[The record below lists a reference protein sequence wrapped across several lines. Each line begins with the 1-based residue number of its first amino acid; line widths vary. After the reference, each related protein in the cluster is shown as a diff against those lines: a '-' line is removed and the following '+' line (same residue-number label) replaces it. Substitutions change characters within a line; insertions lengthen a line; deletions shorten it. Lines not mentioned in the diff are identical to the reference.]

1 MTQLERDLEGDSV
14 LLAERDRYRE
24 LFESAPGACLLTDS
38 SGLIV
43 EANSIAGELL
53 GIPHKR
59 LVGKPIAIFIPVE
72 NRKQFR
78 RTLLKLNRNTA
89 AAEWQLELVS
99 RDERRFDA
107 VLNAAPAL
115 GGGLRWTIQDIS
127 ERVAVE
133 RHLRTLAS
141 ALEERVLERTDELE
155 RERARLE
162 AVVDQLPVGLVIVEA
177 RSGHAATMNEEASS
191 DHGHGR
197 GAVEQLPLERTLVDG
212 EAVFGERL
220 EFHDAEHGSIVVL
233 FSAAPVRERSGLIAS
248 AVATLQDITR
258 VERRERAEREF
269 VTNAAHEL
277 QTPLAAIT
285 SAIEVLEAGAK
296 DSEDRDRFL
305 AHIDRE
311 AQRLTGIVRS
321 LLTLARA
328 QTGHEQPRSELL
340 ELCPLLEGTAER
352 MEPAEGVEVVID
364 CPHDLAVLANRDLLE
379 QTISNIVSNA
389 VKYTNEGSIR
399 LVGFR
404 AANDV
409 EITVEDT
416 GSGIAEEELP
426 RVFDRF
432 YRAAES
438 RGGFGLG
445 LAIAHAS
452 VETMGG
458 ELKISSQPGEGTIVS
473 FTLPTRATL
482 VGP

>member
-14 LLAERDRYRE
+14 LAERDRYRE

-59 LVGKPIAIFIPVE
+59 LVGKPIAIFVPVE

-177 RSGHAATMNEEASS
+177 RSGHAVTMNDEAT
-191 DHGHGR
+191 R
-197 GAVEQLPLERTLVDG
+197 IMAIFEGAIEQLPLERTLVDG
-212 EAVFGERL
+212 EAVLGERL
-220 EFHDAEHGSIVVL
+220 EFHDPERGSMAVL

-248 AVATLQDITR
+248 AVATLQDITP
-258 VERRERAEREF
+258 VERRARAEREF

-311 AQRLTGIVRS
+311 ARRLSGIVRS

-328 QTGHEQPRSELL
+328 QTGQEDPRSELL
-340 ELCPLLEGTAER
+340 ELSPLLEAIAER
-352 MEPAEGVEVVID
+352 IEPAEGVEVVID
-364 CPHDLAVLANRDLLE
+364 CPHDLAVFANRDLLE

-389 VKYTNEGSIR
+389 VKYTIEGSIR
-399 LVGFR
+399 LIGTLAWSTRRDQRRRHRQRHRRGGTAQGVR
-404 AANDV
+404 PL
-409 EITVEDT
+409 
-416 GSGIAEEELP
+416 LP
-426 RVFDRF
+426 RR
-432 YRAAES
+432 
-438 RGGFGLG
+438 
-445 LAIAHAS
+445 
-452 VETMGG
+452 
-458 ELKISSQPGEGTIVS
+458 
-473 FTLPTRATL
+473 
-482 VGP
+482 